1 VRARNVV
8 SALLLVSALA
18 ASALAPAAADDIS
31 DKQDKIDDQISQTQ
45 EDLEGA
51 SKALEAAAADLA
63 QSRVQL
69 PGARA
74 AYDAA
79 MGKLATARDQL
90 ELIRQRL
97 RELRAQQQKVEVE
110 IEQAQQRIAYSQ
122 VLIARIVRY
131 QYQSG
136 GFAELQMILESESPT
151 EFIQRLVATQSVTDS
166 QSAVIDQLTADEA
179 VLAAR
184 EQQMQVTADA
194 IEAAKIEAQEQVD
207 RLRTLAQEA
216 KDAKAKI
223 KALISMRTKALAV
236 AEEQRQAEK
245 QRLADLKDAQ
255 AELAAQAAAASSSGA
270 GLPNGELN
278 SPIPGAPM
286 VQGVGWRTHPVY
298 GYLSCHT
305 GIDLSASSGTPIR
318 AARGGV
324 VIWTKADLSG
334 PYGNNTLVDHGD
346 GLSTFY
352 AHQSAFN
359 VSPGQ
364 RVHTGQVI
372 GYVGTTGYSTG
383 PHLHF
388 EVHINGVPYDPMAWF
403 DGSPMRSQ
411 SEFCP

>member
-1 VRARNVV
+1 VV

-18 ASALAPAAADDIS
+18 AGALAPAAADDDLT
-31 DKQDKIDDQISQTQ
+31 DKQAKIDDQISQTRD
-45 EDLEGA
+45 DLEGA
-51 SKALEAAAADLA
+51 SQKLEAAAADLE
-63 QSRVQL
+63 QSRAQL

-74 AYDAA
+74 AVDAA
-79 MGKLATARDQL
+79 MGRLGSAQDRL

-110 IEQAQQRIAYSQ
+110 IEQAQKRIAYSQ
-122 VLIARIVRY
+122 ILIARIVRY

-166 QSAVIDQLTADEA
+166 QSAVIDQLTTDEA

-184 EQQMQVTADA
+184 EQQMQVTAEA
-194 IEAAKIEAQEQVD
+194 IEAAQIEAQDQVE
-207 RLRTLAQEA
+207 RLKSLAQRARE
-216 KDAKAKI
+216 AKAKV
-223 KALISMRTKALAV
+223 KELISLRAKALAV
-236 AEEQRQAEK
+236 AEEEQQAEK
-245 QRLADLKDAQ
+245 ERLADLKAAQ
-255 AELAAQAAAASSSGA
+255 EALAAQVAAAASSGA

-305 GIDLSASSGTPIR
+305 GIDLSASSGTPIQ

-364 RVHTGQVI
+364 RVQTGDVI

-383 PHLHF
+383 AHLHF

-411 SEFCP
+411 SQFCP